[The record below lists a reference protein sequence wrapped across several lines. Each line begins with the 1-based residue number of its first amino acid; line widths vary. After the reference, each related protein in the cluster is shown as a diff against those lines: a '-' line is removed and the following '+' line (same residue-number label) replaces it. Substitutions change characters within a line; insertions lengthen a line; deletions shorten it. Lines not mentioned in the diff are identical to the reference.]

1 MLKVPWVSFMKK
13 HKHESKFYKYAKF
26 YSVNEVILHME
37 NAHFK
42 YFQFRQ
48 TLFNPLNE
56 LKHIDTVKEG
66 YGEGSFIVVKGVK

>member
-1 MLKVPWVSFMKK
+1 
-13 HKHESKFYKYAKF
+13 
-26 YSVNEVILHME
+26 ME

-56 LKHIDTVKEG
+56 LKHIDTVKKG
-66 YGEGSFIVVKGVK
+66 YGESSFIVVKGVK